1 MILLFLF
8 LFGSLIRTNHILACT
23 VLSAAAPLLSDTPVR
38 FTNLFVLSAEKNIVL
53 LFSFFWRQNLFSESA
68 AHRLFHPCW
77 QNLCHDRFALT
88 LHRYGRPSD
97 GSRFF
102 RAAAI
107 KERNSAH
114 RKPYYWH
121 YTMFVTN
128 LQDFSLS
135 FVHFAHN
142 L

>member
-107 KERNSAH
+107 KERNICTPKTVLLALYH
-114 RKPYYWH
+114 VCNQFAR
-121 YTMFVTN
+121 
-128 LQDFSLS
+128 LFSQ
-135 FVHFAHN
+135 FCAFRI
-142 L
+142 